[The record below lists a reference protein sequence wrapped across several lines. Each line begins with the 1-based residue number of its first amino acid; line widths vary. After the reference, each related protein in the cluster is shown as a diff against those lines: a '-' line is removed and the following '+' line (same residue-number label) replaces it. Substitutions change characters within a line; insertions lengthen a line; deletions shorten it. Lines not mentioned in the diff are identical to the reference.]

1 MITKTR
7 QLINNVQTF
16 KTELIFVQDD
26 ENASAYQRS
35 NVTVFGAAVLDERI
49 DQLRLNK
56 IGRVELIQNQT

>member
-7 QLINNVQTF
+7 QPINVQTF
-16 KTELIFVQDD
+16 KTELIFVQDH
-26 ENASAYQRS
+26 ENASAYRRS
-35 NVTVFGAAVLDERI
+35 NIAVLGAAVLDERI

>member
-7 QLINNVQTF
+7 QLIKRSNI
-16 KTELIFVQDD
+16 KTELIFVQDH

-35 NVTVFGAAVLDERI
+35 NIAVLGAAVLDERI